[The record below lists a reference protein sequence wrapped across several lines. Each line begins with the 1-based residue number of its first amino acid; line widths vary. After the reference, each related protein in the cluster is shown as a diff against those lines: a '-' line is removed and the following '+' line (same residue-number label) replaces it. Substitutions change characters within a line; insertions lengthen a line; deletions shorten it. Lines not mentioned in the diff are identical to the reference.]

1 MVAVEVL
8 AVGSPMSDHSRV
20 LRSQSRFLRDIQDSI
35 SVAPRKPKVVEPT
48 TADQARVQ
56 SSARKLFASSST
68 SAASS
73 HPLRYEGDEG
83 FELDD
88 IDVDDT
94 SATPRA
100 TIVGGSV
107 FDHFVPNPELLQ
119 GVASAAAGVA
129 ASGAVRVAKAV
140 SSSFL
145 PDFSRFEPPTVDRPS
160 RGKPDRPS
168 VERPHI
174 ERPSVDGLN
183 RPAVERPSAGGTTV
197 PPGSLGQRRPVWNRP
212 LTMATRLPP
221 SKYLKTDSIAS
232 FDGSPQELDAFDVS
246 IQSMLELYN
255 FPLYYG
261 GTVRGEPDGEYEYVH
276 AADPE
281 GVSNYVLGKR
291 LCAGLSGRLEKSAQ
305 HWWQSYVRDG
315 KPKPNC
321 WRKHGDCPTRVRGSV
336 PLTIAEVS
344 LYDLLH
350 EHFNTDMDA
359 QKAELE
365 LERFTWKPFGKD
377 AMDVVV
383 FKDHVEWLLWRAGIT
398 GNARRFQ
405 RIRAI
410 RDCLP
415 AKFREVVHMVK
426 SESQLWEAIEVAY
439 STSEVDYLKQCS
451 SCGKIGH

>member
-1 MVAVEVL
+1 M
-8 AVGSPMSDHSRV
+8 
-20 LRSQSRFLRDIQDSI
+20 RDVQDSI

-56 SSARKLFASSST
+56 SSTRKLFTSPST

-88 IDVDDT
+88 IDVDNT

-107 FDHFVPNPELLQ
+107 FEHFVPNPELLQ
-119 GVASAAAGVA
+119 GCCQCCCRVA

-145 PDFSRFEPPTVDRPS
+145 PNFSRCEPPTVDRPS
-160 RGKPDRPS
+160 RGKPDRP
-168 VERPHI
+168 
-174 ERPSVDGLN
+174 
-183 RPAVERPSAGGTTV
+183 PAVERPSAGGTTV
-197 PPGSLGQRRPVWNRP
+197 PPGSLGQRRPDWNRP

-246 IQSMLELYN
+246 IQSMFELYN

-281 GVSNYVLGKR
+281 GVSNYVLEKR

-336 PLTIAEVS
+336 PLTIAEAS

-350 EHFNTDMDA
+350 EHFNTDMDVSRVSVDTPS
-359 QKAELE
+359 LNSHHG
-365 LERFTWKPFGKD
+365 L
-377 AMDVVV
+377 
-383 FKDHVEWLLWRAGIT
+383 
-398 GNARRFQ
+398 
-405 RIRAI
+405 
-410 RDCLP
+410 
-415 AKFREVVHMVK
+415 
-426 SESQLWEAIEVAY
+426 
-439 STSEVDYLKQCS
+439 VDYY
-451 SCGKIGH
+451 